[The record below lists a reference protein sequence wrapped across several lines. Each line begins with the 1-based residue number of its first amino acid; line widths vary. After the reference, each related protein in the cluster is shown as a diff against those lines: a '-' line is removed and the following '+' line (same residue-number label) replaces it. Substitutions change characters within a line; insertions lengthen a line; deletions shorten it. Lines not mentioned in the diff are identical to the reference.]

1 MATVRVLLIVGA
13 VGGLT
18 AWVVAQGTAV
28 PAGAPAGRSAVR
40 AQASGETADRRASVT
55 AVDPGFDVEID
66 RLRAGLDVMPAPP
79 ESGRNPFR
87 FGADRSVRRPPSAV
101 RGTAFQ
107 PRSTEQGLLAPD
119 RPPMQLLGVAADDES
134 AAPVRTAVI
143 ATPRQLYLV
152 REGEQ
157 IALRFQ
163 VLRIGTDVVEL
174 RDLATDDTFQLA
186 LH

>member
-18 AWVVAQGTAV
+18 AWAVAQGAAV
-28 PAGAPAGRSAVR
+28 PAGVRAGTSSVR
-40 AQASGETADRRASVT
+40 AQAPRGTADAT
-55 AVDPGFDVEID
+55 AVQPGFEVAID
-66 RLRAGLDVMPAPP
+66 RLRTGLGVMPAPT

-87 FGADRSVRRPPSAV
+87 FGADRSVRGTSAAQHRVLVQADSSDPRPA
-101 RGTAFQ
+101 
-107 PRSTEQGLLAPD
+107 APD
-119 RPPMQLLGVAADDES
+119 RPPMQLLGVAAEEGD

-143 ATPRQLYLV
+143 GTPRQLYLV

-157 IALRFQ
+157 MALRFL
-163 VLRIGTDVVEL
+163 VLRIGTDAVEL

-186 LH
+186 LR